1 MLFGITKRGNQL
13 IFPPKDYNFGV
24 LKSNARHLYLYAD
37 VCGKYLGG
45 GLLRDTAGSRNTG
58 SGRRVTYTHGVDIAA
73 RCWGIFWRG
82 GGVYLHKRLA
92 WPGFGFYLAQG
103 PAQGPEWAVVKASP
117 GCGKGKGV

>member
-1 MLFGITKRGNQL
+1 MTNSNASDV
-13 IFPPKDYNFGV
+13 FPPKDYDLGV
-24 LKSNARHLYLYAD
+24 VKPKTWRLYVYAD

-82 GGVYLHKRLA
+82 GDLYVTEDGWETLDAVGGVDLMKMYWQNPCLK
-92 WPGFGFYLAQG
+92 QIT
-103 PAQGPEWAVVKASP
+103 S
-117 GCGKGKGV
+117 